1 MSGFEKYLTT
11 WAKTIQLYI
20 VNLFYTILSENDIH
34 WRLLWF
40 YWKILQQ
47 IEALSQCP
55 KCNFHQKWGY
65 IILLFLHFSLYLPT
79 LLHAFFALFM
89 FVTIY
94 VDYAKHIDTSCHFL
108 EINYSGYNLNFL
120 KLKLLIDG
128 GTQVQ
133 NLHKI
138 IVNLQFGTQRK
149 SKHSREQQ
157 KSVTLLGAMLM
168 LLVIQLYRIVFSI
181 EFNHSS

>member
-1 MSGFEKYLTT
+1 MRNIWQLELKLFNCILWTCFTPYYLR
-11 WAKTIQLYI
+11 TI
-20 VNLFYTILSENDIH
+20 S
-34 WRLLWF
+34 
-40 YWKILQQ
+40 
-47 IEALSQCP
+47 IEAYYGSIGRFFNRLRHLANAQNVVSIRS
-55 KCNFHQKWGY
+55 GDVY

-108 EINYSGYNLNFL
+108 EINYCGYNLNFL

-149 SKHSREQQ
+149 SKHSKEQQ